1 MAIDS
6 GRECC
11 ISAFYHHYK
20 YKHQFNSLSV
30 YGLTPTEQTSGEKFL
45 QNPLLEKA
53 DLPAFSK
60 ITADVIRPAIEAIL
74 QQNRQQINHLVE
86 NKSASWD
93 ELIKPISLLED
104 RLSKAWSP
112 VRHLNSVKSSD
123 PLREAYNGCL
133 PLLSEYSTEMSQN
146 RSLYQGYRTIADS
159 TAYDDLDTAQQK
171 TVDDSLKH
179 FKLGG
184 VDLEGADKVRY
195 QQLQKDLSEL
205 QSSFDNN
212 ILDATQSWQK
222 LITDEEQLQ
231 GLPDYAMAMLRQ
243 LAEQNNHSGYRL
255 TLDMPCYIAVITY
268 AESRELRKEIY
279 EAYTTRASD
288 QGITDKK
295 WDNAA
300 NMQQIVAKRQE
311 KAVLLGF
318 DNYAEYSLETKMAES
333 VEQVLD
339 FLYDLADR
347 SKSAAIEEVAERQ
360 AYAESLGFDGELQAW
375 DYAFYSEK
383 LKQHSFQITEGD
395 LKPYFGEDNVIKGLF
410 EIVKTLYG
418 VDITSLENT
427 VDVWD
432 KSVGFYQIKNQAGET
447 IGQFYLD
454 LYARENK
461 RGGAWMDECI
471 NRYRI
476 DGRTQ
481 IPVAYLTCNLTPPVG
496 IEPALFTH
504 DEVITLF
511 HEFGHGL
518 HHMLTKIDIPDVAGI
533 NGVEWDAVELPS
545 QFMENFCWQKQA
557 LELFARH
564 YQTGETLP
572 EDLFDKMVAAKNFQ
586 SALQMLRQLE
596 FAIFDIKLH
605 QQVKLTDTVQ
615 IQELLDRVRAEI
627 SVVKTPQ
634 NNRFQNGFSHIFAG
648 GYAAGYYSYKWAE
661 VLSSDVFAAFEE
673 VGIFDATIGQKFL
686 HCILEQGGSRPAME
700 SFRCFRGRDPN
711 IDALLRH
718 SGITK

>member
-1 MAIDS
+1 M
-6 GRECC
+6 
-11 ISAFYHHYK
+11 
-20 YKHQFNSLSV
+20 
-30 YGLTPTEQTSGEKFL
+30 

-60 ITADVIRPAIEAIL
+60 ITPDVIRPAIEAIL

-123 PLREAYNGCL
+123 PLREAYNDCL

-146 RSLYQGYRTIADS
+146 RSLYQGYQAIADS
-159 TAYDDLDTAQQK
+159 TAYDDLDAAQQK

-243 LAEQNNHSGYRL
+243 LAEQNNHCGYRL
-255 TLDMPCYIAVITY
+255 TLDIPCYIAVITY

-318 DNYAEYSLETKMAES
+318 DNYAQYSLETKMAES
-333 VEQVLD
+333 VQQVLD

-383 LKQHSFQITEGD
+383 LKQHSFQITEED

-418 VDITSLENT
+418 VDMTSLENT

-572 EDLFDKMVAAKNFQ
+572 EGLFDKMVAAKNFQ

>member
-1 MAIDS
+1 M
-6 GRECC
+6 
-11 ISAFYHHYK
+11 K
-20 YKHQFNSLSV
+20 
-30 YGLTPTEQTSGEKFL
+30 
-45 QNPLLEKA
+45 NPLLNIA

-60 ITADVIRPAIEAIL
+60 ITPDFIQPAIEAIL
-74 QQNRQQINHLVE
+74 DDNRQQITRLIDNGE
-86 NKSASWD
+86 ITWD
-93 ELIKPISLLED
+93 GLIKPISLLED
-104 RLSKAWSP
+104 RLSRAWSP

-123 PLREAYNGCL
+123 TLREAYNACL
-133 PLLSEYSTEMSQN
+133 PLLSEYATEMSQN
-146 RSLYQGYRTIADS
+146 RALYQGYRTIS
-159 TAYDDLDTAQQK
+159 NSPTYDDLDTAQQK
-171 TVDDSLKH
+171 TIDDSLKH
-179 FKLGG
+179 FRLGG
-184 VDLEGADKVRY
+184 VDLEGDDKQRY
-195 QQLQKDLSEL
+195 QQIQKDLSEL
-205 QSSFDNN
+205 QSNFDNN
-212 ILDATQSWQK
+212 LLDATQSWQK
-222 LITDEEQLQ
+222 LIVDEQQLK
-231 GLPDYAMAMLRQ
+231 GLPEYAMAMLKQ
-243 LAEQNNHSGYRL
+243 FAEQNNQPGYRV

-268 AESRELRKEIY
+268 AQSRELRKEIY

-288 QGITDKK
+288 QGISDKK
-295 WDNAA
+295 WDNAD

-311 KAVLLGF
+311 KAKLLGF
-318 DNYAEYSLETKMAES
+318 DSYAEYSLETKMAES

-339 FLYDLADR
+339 FLYDLARR
-347 SKSAAIEEVAERQ
+347 SKTAAIAEVAERQ
-360 AYAESLGFDGELQAW
+360 AYAESLGFEGELQAW
-375 DYAFYSEK
+375 DYAYYSEK
-383 LKQHSFQITEGD
+383 LKQHNYQIFEED
-395 LKPYFGEDNVIKGLF
+395 LKPYFADDNVIDGLF

-418 VDITSLENT
+418 VDIKSVENT

-432 KSVGFYQIKNQAGET
+432 KSVRFYQINNAADET

-471 NRYRI
+471 NRYHI
-476 DGRTQ
+476 DGKTQ

-496 IEPALFTH
+496 EEPALFTH

-518 HHMLTKIDIPDVAGI
+518 HHMLTKIDVPDVAGI

-572 EDLFDKMVAAKNFQ
+572 EALFDKMVAAKNYQ

-596 FAIFDIKLH
+596 FALFDIKLH
-605 QQVKLTDTVQ
+605 QQANLTSASQ
-615 IQELLDRVRAEI
+615 IQHILDQVRAEI
-627 SVVKTPQ
+627 SVVKTPH

-661 VLSSDVFAAFEE
+661 VLSADVFSVFEE
-673 VGIFDATIGQKFL
+673 MGVLNAAIGQKFL

-700 SFRCFRGRDPN
+700 SFRCFRGREPN

-718 SGITK
+718 SGIAT

>member
-1 MAIDS
+1 M
-6 GRECC
+6 
-11 ISAFYHHYK
+11 K
-20 YKHQFNSLSV
+20 
-30 YGLTPTEQTSGEKFL
+30 
-45 QNPLLEKA
+45 NPLLNIA

-60 ITADVIRPAIEAIL
+60 ITPDFIQPAIEAIL
-74 QQNRQQINHLVE
+74 DDNRQQITRLIDNGE
-86 NKSASWD
+86 ITWD
-93 ELIKPISLLED
+93 GLIKPISLLED
-104 RLSKAWSP
+104 RLSRAWSP

-123 PLREAYNGCL
+123 TLREAYNACL
-133 PLLSEYSTEMSQN
+133 PLLSEYATEMSQN
-146 RSLYQGYRTIADS
+146 RALYQAYRTIANS
-159 TAYDDLDTAQQK
+159 PTYDDLDTAQQK
-171 TVDDSLKH
+171 TIDDSLKH
-179 FKLGG
+179 FRLGG
-184 VDLEGADKVRY
+184 VDLEGDDKQRY
-195 QQLQKDLSEL
+195 QQIQKDLSEL
-205 QSSFDNN
+205 QSNFDNN
-212 ILDATQSWQK
+212 LLDATQSWQK
-222 LITDEEQLQ
+222 LIVDEQQLK
-231 GLPDYAMAMLRQ
+231 GLPEYAMAMLKQ
-243 LAEQNNHSGYRL
+243 FAEQNNQPGYRV

-268 AESRELRKEIY
+268 AQSRELRKEIY

-288 QGITDKK
+288 QGISDKK
-295 WDNAA
+295 WDNAD

-311 KAVLLGF
+311 KAKLLGF
-318 DNYAEYSLETKMAES
+318 DSYAEYSLETKMAES

-339 FLYDLADR
+339 FLYDLARR
-347 SKSAAIEEVAERQ
+347 SKTAAIAEVAERQ
-360 AYAESLGFDGELQAW
+360 AYAESLGFEGELQAW
-375 DYAFYSEK
+375 DYAYYSEK
-383 LKQHSFQITEGD
+383 LKQHNYQIFEED
-395 LKPYFGEDNVIKGLF
+395 LKPYFADDNVIDGLF

-418 VDITSLENT
+418 VDIKSVENT

-432 KSVGFYQIKNQAGET
+432 KSVRFYQINNAADET

-471 NRYRI
+471 NRYHI
-476 DGRTQ
+476 DGKTQ

-496 IEPALFTH
+496 EEPALFTH

-518 HHMLTKIDIPDVAGI
+518 HHMLTKIDVPDVAGI

-572 EDLFDKMVAAKNFQ
+572 EALFDKMVAAKNYQ

-596 FAIFDIKLH
+596 FALFDIKLH
-605 QQVKLTDTVQ
+605 QQANLTSASQ
-615 IQELLDRVRAEI
+615 IQHILDQVRAEI
-627 SVVKTPQ
+627 SVVKTPH

-661 VLSSDVFAAFEE
+661 VLSADVFSVFEE
-673 VGIFDATIGQKFL
+673 MGVLNAAIGQKFL

-700 SFRCFRGRDPN
+700 SFRCFRGREPN

-718 SGITK
+718 SGIAT

>member
-1 MAIDS
+1 M
-6 GRECC
+6 
-11 ISAFYHHYK
+11 
-20 YKHQFNSLSV
+20 
-30 YGLTPTEQTSGEKFL
+30 
-45 QNPLLEKA
+45 QNPLLGEA

-60 ITADVIRPAIEAIL
+60 ITPDVIRPAIEAIL

-123 PLREAYNGCL
+123 PLREAYNDCL

-146 RSLYQGYRTIADS
+146 RSLYQGYQAIADS
-159 TAYDDLDTAQQK
+159 TAYDDLDAAQQK

-243 LAEQNNHSGYRL
+243 LAEQNNHCGYRL
-255 TLDMPCYIAVITY
+255 TLDIPCYIAVITY

-318 DNYAEYSLETKMAES
+318 DNYAQYSLETKMAES
-333 VEQVLD
+333 VQQVLD

-383 LKQHSFQITEGD
+383 LKQHSFQITEED

-418 VDITSLENT
+418 VDMTSLENT

-572 EDLFDKMVAAKNFQ
+572 EGLFDKMVAAKNFQ